1 MDDYDFDMYFLSL
14 FNLSDF
20 TDVISDNAN
29 NNVDYDNDILPYL
42 NDLGLNESMLNNNI
56 TQKGGANPTF
66 KIVNQHM
73 NDNMGILQRVYE
85 IENLTTRQMTFSD
98 AIVELD
104 AFFDDIIKRFVT
116 PLNDKQQIQFIFNHD
131 LLRESY
137 LSVIFEKIL

>member
-29 NNVDYDNDILPYL
+29 KNVDYDNDILPYL

-104 AFFDDIIKRFVT
+104 
-116 PLNDKQQIQFIFNHD
+116 
-131 LLRESY
+131 LL
-137 LSVIFEKIL
+137 LH